1 MADLSLTDTQPM
13 RSSFG
18 GLYGGESHENVTV
31 SQFNP
36 KENIFHEPIFMQ
48 IIIFFAL
55 NCECK
60 KKTNAESLKC

>member
-1 MADLSLTDTQPM
+1 MADLPLTDTQPM

-36 KENIFHEPIFMQ
+36 KENIFHEEKEAYFYANYYFLCIK
-48 IIIFFAL
+48 L
-55 NCECK
+55 
-60 KKTNAESLKC
+60 